1 MGLLSFIFGNVESK
15 ADNTEKKD
23 NREFEILKFDGVK
36 ALKTGMVDYAIKCL
50 TSALEIKQDYD
61 TMEYLATIYLR
72 TYNTDEAKEL
82 LGKMVEMQP
91 DNFVAYTLMAN
102 VYSQE
107 EDLAQTREYGLKAL
121 ELNPNQPNLYVL
133 LSRNELRGGNSE
145 LAQEYVSKSLEQD
158 NTSFV
163 AKQLMA
169 EVLTVNGQ
177 YDKAEELIN
186 QLIADEVEPDECII
200 LLGDLF
206 LAKKDADEA
215 RAQYERA
222 LEYNPFNEKAK
233 CKLALLYSSMGET
246 QKGIDYLTEEVE
258 SNGESV
264 ALFSALSQLYGALG
278 DEAKKNE
285 FAVKADELQD
295 EIEPL
300 KQGRVKVKEQT
311 IPGIF

>member
-1 MGLLSFIFGNVESK
+1 MGLLSFIFGNGESK

-61 TMEYLATIYLR
+61 TMEYLATVYLR

-246 QKGIDYLTEEVE
+246 QKGIDYLTEEME
-258 SNGESV
+258 SSGESV
-264 ALFSALSQLYGALG
+264 ALFSALSQLHGALG

-285 FAVKADELQD
+285 FAAKADELQD

-311 IPGIF
+311 IPGVF